1 MPDIQTA
8 LKAALSTTLREWD
21 DDGEESPQTSST
33 INNSVSAPSQNIQGI
48 PMTKHTFP
56 IKNNISRTTFNYVRD
71 NPGSKRT
78 EIIIALEHLGYNKGS
93 VSSLIAQMRKSNLIH
108 STDDLYYA
116 DVKEYTPI
124 KSNYKPVASRKLKPA
139 LEVVKTKRK
148 YTKRNVTGLGELL
161 KAKLENPLMPNPS
174 QDAMDAAAYAMGGH
188 EPTTNK
194 RFVSLVRNREPQDI
208 LKDMT
213 VYQAHALYVHL
224 KQMFGG

>member
-33 INNSVSAPSQNIQGI
+33 ISTTINNSVSAPSQR
-48 PMTKHTFP
+48 P
-56 IKNNISRTTFNYVRD
+56 IMLNQHKITNNVSRVTFNYVKD
-71 NPGSKRT
+71 NPGSTRQ
-78 EIIIALEHLGYNKGS
+78 EIIRELGHQGFGKGS
-93 VSSLIAQMRKSNLIH
+93 ISSLLAQMRRSKMIH
-108 STDDLYYA
+108 DTNGLWYA
-116 DVKEYTPI
+116 DVKEYEPI
-124 KSNYKPVASRKLKPA
+124 KNANYKSKAKPKPEKKAS
-139 LEVVKTKRK
+139 
-148 YTKRNVTGLGELL
+148 TGIGALL
-161 KAKLENPLMPNPS
+161 KAKLEAMPEPS
-174 QDAMDAAAYAMGGH
+174 QAALDAAAYAMGGH

-213 VYQAHALYVHL
+213 VYQAHELYVHL